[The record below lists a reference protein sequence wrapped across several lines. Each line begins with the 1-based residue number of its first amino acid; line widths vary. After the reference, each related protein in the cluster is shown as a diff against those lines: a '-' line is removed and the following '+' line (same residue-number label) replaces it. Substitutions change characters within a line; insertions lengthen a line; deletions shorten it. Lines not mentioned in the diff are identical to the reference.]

1 MNSIPR
7 RDFLTGLVAAT
18 TAATGTTPAGGAMAA
33 TPPARASAAPRIF
46 VVADP
51 RRAAARRFAA
61 AQLVDGAAGPGW
73 HEDPYR
79 WWHEGIAPPVA
90 EVPGGQRVCIDGCT
104 TWADYLVLSGE
115 ATRAGFRPVVA
126 PHGTRARRERRAATL
141 FTWRLVAMA

>member
-1 MNSIPR
+1 MNPTNPQNPPR
-7 RDFLTGLVAAT
+7 RNFLTGLAVAS
-18 TAATGTTPAGGAMAA
+18 
-33 TPPARASAAPRIF
+33 ASAAVPTATAEARAVASPWLF

-51 RRAAARRFAA
+51 RRAASRRFAD
-61 AQLVDGAAGPGW
+61 AQTAEGAIVTGW
-73 HEDPYR
+73 QDDPYR
-79 WWHEGIAPPVA
+79 WWHEGIAPRVA

-126 PHGTRARRERRAATL
+126 PHGARARRERRAATL